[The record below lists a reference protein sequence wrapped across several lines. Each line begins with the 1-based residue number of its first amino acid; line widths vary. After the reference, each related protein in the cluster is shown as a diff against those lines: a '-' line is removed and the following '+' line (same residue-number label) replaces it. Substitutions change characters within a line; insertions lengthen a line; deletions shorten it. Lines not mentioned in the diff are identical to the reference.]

1 MPDKPQEPRIIHDPR
16 DAQIFITGGEVE
28 AIDSQTVRLIFW
40 AGMPSTNERRIVAR
54 LAAPTGVAMEMN
66 AKMRLALSDT
76 ILKGSEVGLDEP
88 STEKPEGASTNGA
101 ADRNKDKPY
110 P

>member
-1 MPDKPQEPRIIHDPR
+1 MPEKPQKPQKPRVIHDPR

-40 AGMPSTNERRIVAR
+40 ADMPSTNERRIVAR
-54 LAAPTGVAMEMN
+54 LVAPTSVAMEMN
-66 AKMRLALSDT
+66 AKMRLAINDT
-76 ILKGSEVGLDEP
+76 ILKASP
-88 STEKPEGASTNGA
+88 PTEKPEDASTNGA